1 MMVIT
6 VITDFADTAD
16 TTKRIAQ
23 QHRERECLKGAISK
37 GKVLGSKKQRTQ
49 EKLDK
54 ASNETINKTCVK
66 YKQRELNKKGE
77 KMGRALGKYVVSL
90 CFTGISQVVK
100 IGDVKTYR
108 E

>member
-16 TTKRIAQ
+16 TTKRSAL
-23 QHRERECLKGAISK
+23 QHREPECLNGAISK
-37 GKVLGSKKQRTQ
+37 EKVLGSKKQRTQ

-54 ASNETINKTCVK
+54 ASKETINKTCVK

-77 KMGRALGKYVVSL
+77 KMV
-90 CFTGISQVVK
+90 
-100 IGDVKTYR
+100 
-108 E
+108 EH